1 MFVDQRACDQQHRA
15 EINCSEFRDNAE
27 PDERNQQ
34 QQVEQ
39 LREPKTAR
47 DSHSY
52 DQRAN
57 SLAPVE
63 FKILGRINQIEA
75 GDPADDSDRQNKRRK
90 IDISSLSDPR
100 ADRRDSEPQPK
111 KKVGRSSETFG
122 QRIKENDRERER
134 REHKREP
141 IDRTGSGEKS
151 GRTDDQ
157 GEEHNRFRQERP

>member
-1 MFVDQRACDQQHRA
+1 MPNPTNA
-15 EINCSEFRDNAE
+15 INSNRWSNCA
-27 PDERNQQ
+27 
-34 QQVEQ
+34 
-39 LREPKTAR
+39 
-47 DSHSY
+47 
-52 DQRAN
+52 
-57 SLAPVE
+57 
-63 FKILGRINQIEA
+63 
-75 GDPADDSDRQNKRRK
+75 RQNKRRK

-100 ADRRDSEPQPK
+100 ADRRDSERQPK

-157 GEEHNRFRQERP
+157 GDEHNRFRQEQMLRCCARVPLIKRPIDEAIEK